1 MMTTENSGAI
11 SEEEA
16 NHKDQKSDNGK
27 TQAQID
33 AEDHERLVKAEVAAP
48 VSESQVQPGQ
58 ELVDGNGRR
67 DTPTVE
73 PTRPD
78 ILVDK
83 EAVTQSKVDRLDQ
96 EQRDHAQAV
105 QDKQNKKLNQNT
117 KPGEDAPEK

>member
-1 MMTTENSGAI
+1 MNTTDNTNI
-11 SEEEA
+11 SADDEL
-16 NHKDQKSDNGK
+16 HKDSPNNDNGK

-33 AEDHERLVKAEVAAP
+33 REERARLVKAEVSAP

-58 ELVDGNGRR
+58 EVVDGNGRR

-96 EQRDHAQAV
+96 EQRDHAHAV